1 MIVCTLLCV
10 LIGLGSGQTGARA
23 DVIKSVEEESGFGFT
38 QTDFQPGANITGND
52 PVTFNKF
59 NPGSAGIPADAKLLQ
74 VDVSFDWGFRNQITA
89 SLPASSNPIASVTV
103 DAFGTIAVGKP
114 DVTIT
119 GPNDLSSKFL
129 FATQSFQNDQTFS
142 GPGPQDFATKPASFY
157 FHDLPPN
164 YTPPPED
171 LPLKLLGQAN
181 PIAMTTSYTPASPAD
196 FLKFLGPGTV
206 SFDVVATAGVTIPN
220 NSGNAGATSMTYAF
234 PQMTVT
240 YTYSTSAVPGQ
251 LPEPPTLLVLGVG
264 IGGLWLAR
272 RFRSRKRT
280 P

>member
-1 MIVCTLLCV
+1 MIGCTLLCL
-10 LIGLGSGQTGARA
+10 LIGLGSGQRSARA
-23 DVIKSVEEESGFGFT
+23 DVIKSVKEESGFSFT
-38 QTDFQPGANITGND
+38 QTDFQPSANIGAND
-52 PVTFNKF
+52 PLTFNKF

-74 VDVSFDWGFRNQITA
+74 VDVSFDWGFRSQITA
-89 SLPASSNPIASVTV
+89 TFPAASNPTASVTV
-103 DAFGTIAVGKP
+103 DAFGTITVGKP

-119 GPNDLSSKFL
+119 RPNDSPSKFL
-129 FATQSFQNDQTFS
+129 FPTQSFENVQSFS

-157 FHDLPPN
+157 FHSLPPN

-171 LPLKLLGQAN
+171 LPLKLLDQTN
-181 PIAMTTSYTPASPAD
+181 PMSMTTTYTPAATD

-206 SFDVVATAGVTIPN
+206 GFDVVATAGVTIPN

-240 YTYSTSAVPGQ
+240 YTYSTSPVAGQ